1 MWNEPDWTGF
11 KVRAKGYLQNHMKD
25 NSESPCQWTAL
36 RVDTTVVPLRFL
48 GPYSLACARVTTVFE
63 LVWFET
69 FSGKHD
75 DLLHISQSKKSFV
88 QKAIRKFGNDVPQL
102 FVATLLIPGSPIVAC
117 VQYFARKQEVDA
129 SARMDRE
136 AEALWERFL
145 HGDDT
150 FRKSRLKL
158 IPGVPEGPWVV
169 KKSVSG
175 KPVILSH
182 CLEVYYFQGPTYL
195 EAVVDV
201 SSDRIA
207 KNVTSL
213 CRSHSTAL
221 KANMGYVVEGLTD
234 AELPEVLL
242 GCVQYDHL
250 DLTLATPI

>member
-1 MWNEPDWTGF
+1 MS
-11 KVRAKGYLQNHMKD
+11 A
-25 NSESPCQWTAL
+25 
-36 RVDTTVVPLRFL
+36 
-48 GPYSLACARVTTVFE
+48 VFE

-88 QKAIRKFGNDVPQL
+88 QKAIAKFGNDVPQL
-102 FVATLLIPGSPIVAC
+102 FVVTLLIPGSPLVAC
-117 VQYFARKQEVDA
+117 VQYFARKKEVNADA
-129 SARMDRE
+129 RVHRE
-136 AEALWERFL
+136 GEALWERFL

-150 FRKSRLKL
+150 FRKNRLKL
-158 IPGVPEGPWVV
+158 IPGVPEGPWMV

-182 CLEVYYFQGPTYL
+182 GLEVYYYQGPTYL

-207 KNVTSL
+207 KNVTAL
-213 CRSHSTAL
+213 CRSHSTSL
-221 KANMGYVVEGLTD
+221 KANMGYVVEGLTEE
-234 AELPEVLL
+234 ELPEVLL

-250 DLTLATPI
+250 DLAFATPI